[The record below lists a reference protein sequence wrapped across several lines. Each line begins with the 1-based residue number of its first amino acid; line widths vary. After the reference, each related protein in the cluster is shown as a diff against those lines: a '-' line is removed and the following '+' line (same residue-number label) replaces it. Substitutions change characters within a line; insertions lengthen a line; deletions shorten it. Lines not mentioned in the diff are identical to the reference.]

1 MIPYTTEAVKLLM
14 EGAKALAKVEGD
26 GIRMDVSYL
35 DRTIKETGQKIQD
48 MEAQL
53 KKSEIAKEWKKTFGA
68 KMNFGSSTQLG
79 KLLFEVLK
87 YRSSDFTASGRY
99 KTDEAALRSV
109 DIPFVRDYL
118 EIKKLQ
124 KIQTT
129 YLQGIQRE
137 IVGGY
142 LHPFFNLH
150 TTRTFRSSSNSPNFQ
165 NLPVRNPEL
174 GRMVRSAFI
183 PRPNGHLVE
192 MDYSGIEVCIAAC
205 YHKDPRMIAYISD
218 PTKDLHRDMAM
229 ECFALPKSEMNNPVD
244 EEDKKRIKRIR
255 YCGKNM
261 FVFPQFYGD
270 WYKDCAVSLWQ
281 AAEQLQLKL
290 RDGTPMRK
298 HLATKGIKSL
308 SDFEEH
314 LRKVENFFWN
324 KRFPTYTKWKK
335 DWLRAYQKNGYL
347 ITKTG
352 FVCQGQMRRNE
363 IINYPVQG
371 SAFHCLL
378 QSLIWFVR
386 HDLKK
391 RKMQA
396 KVVGQIHDSIVADV
410 PDDEMAEFV
419 PMAKEIM
426 TERLPERWKWINIP
440 LTIEI
445 EASPINGSWAE
456 KKGIKE

>member
-1 MIPYTTEAVKLLM
+1 MIPYTKTAVKLLM

-26 GIRMDVSYL
+26 GIRMDVEYL
-35 DRTIKETGQKIQD
+35 DRTIKKMSQKIQD
-48 MEAQL
+48 LETNL
-53 KKSEIAKEWKKTFGA
+53 KQNEVAKEWRKVYGA
-68 KMNFGSSTQLG
+68 KTNFGSAVQLG
-79 KLLFEVLK
+79 KVLFDVLK
-87 YRSSDFTASGRY
+87 YKSSALTASGRY
-99 KTDEAALRSV
+99 KTDEATLSSI
-109 DIPFVRDYL
+109 DLPFVRDYL

-124 KIQTT
+124 KIHTT
-129 YLQGIQRE
+129 YLQGIRRE

-150 TTRTFRSSSNSPNFQ
+150 TTRTFRSSSDSPNFQ

-174 GRMVRSAFI
+174 GKMVRRAFI

-205 YHKDPRMIAYISD
+205 YHKDPRMIEYISD

-229 ECFALPKSEMNNPVD
+229 ECFALPKSEMSNPTD
-244 EEDKKRIKRIR
+244 EEDRKRIKQIR

-270 WYKDCAVSLWQ
+270 WYRNCAASLWQ
-281 AAEQLQLKL
+281 ATKQMKLKL
-290 RDGTPMRK
+290 RDGSSMRR
-298 HLATKGIKSL
+298 HLAKKGIKNL
-308 SDFEEH
+308 SGFEEH
-314 LRKVENFFWN
+314 LKKVEDFFWN
-324 KRFPTYTKWKK
+324 KRFPTYNQWKK
-335 DWLRAYQKNGYL
+335 DWFRAYQKNGYL
-347 ITKTG
+347 LTKTG
-352 FVCQGQMRRNE
+352 FICQGHMRINE
-363 IINYPVQG
+363 IINYPIQG

-391 RKMQA
+391 RKMKA

-419 PMAKEIM
+419 PLAKEIM
-426 TERLPERWKWINIP
+426 IERLRERWKWINIP
-440 LTIEI
+440 LTVEI
-445 EASPINGSWAE
+445 EASPINGSWAA